1 MTRTNEADP
10 APDAAA
16 PKVLTAPAP
25 PVPTGPA
32 PARGSRPAP
41 RAGRTPASTTPAP
54 RVLVVDADRAL
65 FGLIQEWLSAEG
77 CVVLAQCGAA
87 PEEAEPFDLV
97 IVDVPYPR
105 DCGVDSISR
114 LSKRHPM
121 TPILAL
127 SSTFFARIECC
138 GPVARALGVAC
149 VLPTPVSRQA
159 LIDAVRRVL
168 PAAAP
173 DAWVNPES

>member
-1 MTRTNEADP
+1 MTRTSEPTP
-10 APDAAA
+10 ATGAPPPAA
-16 PKVLTAPAP
+16 PPTAASPAHP
-25 PVPTGPA
+25 SCAAPRSNPA
-32 PARGSRPAP
+32 PAALSP
-41 RAGRTPASTTPAP
+41 PASTTPAR

-65 FGLIQEWLSAEG
+65 FGLIREWLSAEG
-77 CVVLAQCGAA
+77 CVVLAPGGAA
-87 PEEAEPFDLV
+87 TEPAEAFDLV

-149 VLPTPVSRQA
+149 VLPTPVTRQA
-159 LIDAVRRVL
+159 LVDAVRRVL
-168 PAAAP
+168 PATGSDRLA
-173 DAWVNPES
+173 NPGP

>member
-10 APDAAA
+10 ALDALA
-16 PKVLTAPAP
+16 PPARTGPALTAH
-25 PVPTGPA
+25 TGPA
-32 PARGSRPAP
+32 PA
-41 RAGRTPASTTPAP
+41 STTAAP

-65 FGLIQEWLSAEG
+65 FGLIEEWLQSEG
-77 CVVLAQCGAA
+77 CVVVAQGGADSL
-87 PEEAEPFDLV
+87 EDESFDLV

-127 SSTFFARIECC
+127 SPTFFARVECC

-168 PAAAP
+168 PA
-173 DAWVNPES
+173 